1 MVYQIRPQGVCSQM
15 MTVEL
20 EDGKIVSMSTLGGC
34 DGNLQGIA
42 QLAKGRPAEE
52 VIGLLKGIKC
62 GFKGTS
68 CPEQL
73 ALGLEQILA
82 EGK

>member
-15 MTVEL
+15 MTVEV
-20 EDGKIVSMSTLGGC
+20 EDGKILSMSTLGGC
-34 DGNLQGIA
+34 DGNLKGIA

-62 GFKGTS
+62 GFKETS

-82 EGK
+82 QGK

>member
-15 MTVEL
+15 MTVEV
-20 EDGKIVSMSTLGGC
+20 EDGMIVSMSTLGGC

-42 QLAKGRPAEE
+42 QLAKGRPAAE
-52 VIGLLKGIKC
+52 VASLLKGVKC
-62 GFKGTS
+62 GAKGTS